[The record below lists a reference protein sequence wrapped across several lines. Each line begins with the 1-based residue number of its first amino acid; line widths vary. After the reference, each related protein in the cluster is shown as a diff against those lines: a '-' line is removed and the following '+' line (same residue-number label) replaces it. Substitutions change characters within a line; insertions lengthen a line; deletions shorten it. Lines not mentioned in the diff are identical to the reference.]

1 MHKGCRLPSNVSQG
15 SFILSDMNII
25 IQRDWISAPQSSSL
39 RFKFRWATSP
49 KSLSFLLFKNKNVAD
64 KMNENILVHNHILY
78 QELNKKESS
87 KDRINIER
95 QIF

>member
-1 MHKGCRLPSNVSQG
+1 MLN
-15 SFILSDMNII
+15 DMNII
-25 IQRDWISAPQSSSL
+25 IQRDWIRAPQSSSL

-64 KMNENILVHNHILY
+64 KMNENILVHNILY

-87 KDRINIER
+87 KDRINTER